1 MTLNTLWF
9 ILEMVLFIGYF
20 FLEGFDYGVG
30 ILLPFIG
37 KNDLERRVVLNSIG
51 PVWDGNEVWLLTAG
65 GAMFAAFPNWYA
77 TLFSGFYLALFL
89 MLIGLILRGVALEY
103 RSKNPGS
110 RWRNTWDWLIF
121 VGSLI
126 PALLWGVAFANIVRG
141 VPIDAHMNYTG
152 NFFTLLNP
160 YALLGGVAF
169 LLVFILHGSLFLSLK
184 TGGDVEARSKK
195 FAQQM
200 GIPVAV
206 VLLLFVVFSYVPS
219 PVFQYAISPGLLLVL
234 FVLAFVAV
242 LSVRFLVEKHG
253 GFAFAMMGL
262 TIALTTAGLFLGI
275 YPNVMISSSNIA
287 WNLTIF
293 NAASNQHSLYVMTIV
308 ALVMV
313 PIVLAYQIWTY
324 YIFRKRVNVTD
335 RLDY

>member
-1 MTLNTLWF
+1 MSLNTLWF

-30 ILLPFIG
+30 ILLPFVG
-37 KNDLERRVVLNSIG
+37 KSDLERRMVLNSIG

-89 MLIGLILRGVALEY
+89 MLIGLILRGLALEY

-121 VGSLI
+121 IGSLI

-141 VPIDAHMNYTG
+141 VPINAQMNFTG

-160 YALLGGVAF
+160 YALLGGIAF
-169 LLVFILHGSLFLSLK
+169 LLVFMLHGSLFLSLK
-184 TGGDVEARSKK
+184 TSGDVEARAKR
-195 FAQQM
+195 FARQM
-200 GIPVAV
+200 GIPVAI
-206 VLLLFVVFSYVPS
+206 VLLLFVIFSYVPS
-219 PVFQYAISPGLLLVL
+219 AVFKYSVSSALIFAI
-234 FVLAFVAV
+234 FVIAFIAV
-242 LSVRFLVEKHG
+242 FSVRFLVIKRG
-253 GFAFAMMGL
+253 GWAFTLMGL
-262 TIALTTAGLFLGI
+262 TIALTTLGMFLGI
-275 YPNVMISSSNIA
+275 YPNVMISSTNPQ
-287 WNLTIF
+287 WNLTIY
-293 NAASNQHSLYVMTIV
+293 NAASNQHSLFVMTIV
-308 ALVMV
+308 ALVLV

-324 YIFRKRVNVTD
+324 YIFRKRVKITD
-335 RLDY
+335 HMDY

>member
-1 MTLNTLWF
+1 MSLNTLWF

-30 ILLPFIG
+30 ILLPFVG
-37 KNDLERRVVLNSIG
+37 KNDLERRMVLNSIG

-89 MLIGLILRGVALEY
+89 MLIGLILRGLALEY

-121 VGSLI
+121 IGSLI

-141 VPIDAHMNYTG
+141 VPINAQMNFTG

-160 YALLGGVAF
+160 YALLGGIAF
-169 LLVFILHGSLFLSLK
+169 LLVFMLHGSLFLSLK
-184 TGGDVEARSKK
+184 TSGDVEARAKK
-195 FAQQM
+195 FAMQM
-200 GIPVAV
+200 GIPVAI
-206 VLLLFVVFSYVPS
+206 VLLLFVIFSYVPS
-219 PVFQYAISPGLLLVL
+219 AVFKYSVSSALVFVI
-234 FVLAFVAV
+234 FVLAFISVF
-242 LSVRFLVEKHG
+242 SVRFLVAKHG
-253 GFAFAMMGL
+253 GWAFTMMGL
-262 TIALTTAGLFLGI
+262 TIALTTLGMFLGI
-275 YPNVMISSSNIA
+275 YPNVMISSTNPQ
-287 WNLTIF
+287 WNLTIY
-293 NAASNQHSLYVMTIV
+293 NAASNQHSLFVMTIV
-308 ALVMV
+308 ALILV

-324 YIFRKRVNVTD
+324 YIFRKRVKITD
-335 RLDY
+335 HMDY